1 MIRKF
6 SPIVSKWH
14 RNFGQ
19 SEIILSMDNGHSKN
33 MEEEKLKKEKQKDT
47 VENSKLFPFRSYA
60 EGSWQQSS
68 LYLKKKKKAIVTL
81 N

>member
-33 MEEEKLKKEKQKDT
+33 MEEE
-47 VENSKLFPFRSYA
+47 NSKKRSRRILLKTLNSFPFVVMLRVP
-60 EGSWQQSS
+60 GSN
-68 LYLKKKKKAIVTL
+68 LHFI
-81 N
+81 

>member
-1 MIRKF
+1 MIIRSVKHQHYFNQNDRNKAKIIVIEMIRKF

-33 MEEEKLKKEKQKDT
+33 MEEEKLKKEK
-47 VENSKLFPFRSYA
+47 
-60 EGSWQQSS
+60 
-68 LYLKKKKKAIVTL
+68 
-81 N
+81 